1 MTNQMEEDALF
12 FSFAMTGVLQLL
24 LQVTVHTL
32 TYKKK
37 KKKTLVK
44 NTAN

>member
-24 LQVTVHTL
+24 LQLQVFLAMQFFVL
-32 TYKKK
+32 E
-37 KKKTLVK
+37 VF
-44 NTAN
+44 

>member
-24 LQVTVHTL
+24 LQLQVLLAVQFFVL
-32 TYKKK
+32 E
-37 KKKTLVK
+37 VF
-44 NTAN
+44 